1 MRILLADDHEI
12 VRKGLCQLVRSR
24 GDWEVCGEAR
34 DGEEAC
40 RLTKELHPDL
50 VIVDLS
56 MPGLNGLEA
65 TRRIVQENPAQK
77 VLILTIAEGE
87 QMVEKALQAG
97 ARGFVLKSDAARDLL
112 AAIDAVSRGMTF
124 FTARVDNLI
133 YDGFRHGS
141 RTSPDQIH
149 IGKLTVREQ
158 QIVQYI
164 AEGKSTREIAVMLNI
179 SAKTTETHR
188 NNILRKLKVHSVPEL
203 VMYALR
209 NNLVPGSPEEQES

>member
-1 MRILLADDHEI
+1 MRILVADDHEI

-34 DGEEAC
+34 DGNEVCELAGA
-40 RLTKELHPDL
+40 LHPDL
-50 VIVDLS
+50 VILDLG

-65 TRRIVQENPAQK
+65 TRRMVQANPAQK
-77 VLILTIAEGE
+77 VLILTITDAE

-97 ARGFVLKSDAARDLL
+97 ARGFVLKSDAGRDLI

-133 YDGFRHGS
+133 YDGFCHGARS
-141 RTSPDQIH
+141 TPGQVRV
-149 IGKLTVREQ
+149 GKLTAREQ

-164 AEGKSTREIAVMLNI
+164 AEGKSTREIAALLNI

-188 NNILRKLKVHSVPEL
+188 NNILRKLKIHSVPEL
-203 VMYALR
+203 VMFALR
-209 NNLVPGSPEEQES
+209 NNIVAATSDTHSN

>member
-1 MRILLADDHEI
+1 MRILVADDHEI

-24 GDWEVCGEAR
+24 SDWEVCGEAR
-34 DGEEAC
+34 DGEEVC
-40 RLTKELHPDL
+40 RLASELRPDL
-50 VIVDLS
+50 VIVDLG
-56 MPGLNGLEA
+56 MPALNGLEA
-65 TRRIVQENPAQK
+65 TRRMVQANPAQK
-77 VLILTIAEGE
+77 VLILTITDAE

-97 ARGFVLKSDAARDLL
+97 ARGFVLKSDAARDLI

-141 RTSPDQIH
+141 RGPTNQVSV
-149 IGKLTVREQ
+149 GKLTAREQ

-164 AEGKSTREIAVMLNI
+164 AEGKSTREIAAMLNI

-188 NNILRKLKVHSVPEL
+188 NNILRKLKIHSVPEL
-203 VMYALR
+203 VMFALR
-209 NNLVPGSPEEQES
+209 NNIVPTTQQGYTD

>member
-1 MRILLADDHEI
+1 MRILIADDHEI

-24 GDWEVCGEAR
+24 TDWEICGEAR

-40 RLTKELHPDL
+40 RMAAELHPDL
-50 VIVDLS
+50 VIVDLG
-56 MPGLNGLEA
+56 MPRLNGLEA
-65 TRRIVQENPAQK
+65 TRQMVQANPAQK
-77 VLILTIAEGE
+77 VLILTIADAE

-97 ARGFVLKSDAARDLL
+97 ARGFVLKSDAARDLI

-133 YDGFRHGS
+133 FDGFRHGT
-141 RTSPDQIH
+141 RTAPDQVRV
-149 IGKLTVREQ
+149 GKLTVREQ

-164 AEGKSTREIAVMLNI
+164 AEGKSTREIAEMLNI

-188 NNILRKLKVHSVPEL
+188 NNILRKLKIHSVPEL
-203 VMYALR
+203 VMFVLR
-209 NNLVPGSPEEQES
+209 NNLVSSAPDARQG

>member
-1 MRILLADDHEI
+1 MRILIADDHEI

-24 GDWEVCGEAR
+24 ADWEVCGEAR

-40 RLTKELHPDL
+40 QLSRDLHPDL
-50 VIVDLS
+50 VVVDLG
-56 MPGLNGLEA
+56 MPALNGLDA
-65 TRRIVQENPAQK
+65 TRRMLEQNPAQK
-77 VLILTIAEGE
+77 VLILTISDGE
-87 QMVEKALQAG
+87 QMVEKALEAG
-97 ARGFVLKSDAARDLL
+97 ARGFVLKSDAARDLI

-133 YDGFRHGS
+133 FDGFRHSG
-141 RTSPDQIH
+141 RTAPDRVK
-149 IGKLTVREQ
+149 IGKLTAREQ

-164 AEGKSTREIAVMLNI
+164 AEGKSTREIAAMLNI

-188 NNILRKLKVHSVPEL
+188 NNILRKLKIHSVPEL

-209 NNLVPGSPEEQES
+209 NNLVSSSPQASAQ